1 MNNFDGLH
9 LQPALLHALAAMNF
23 KTPTP
28 IQAAA
33 IPPALEGHD
42 ILGTAQTGTGK
53 TGAFGIP
60 LISHLLNNPD
70 DHALVMTPTR
80 ELATQVMATMHQLIG
95 KKTRINS
102 ALLIGGASMFNQ
114 FEQLRK
120 SPRLI
125 VGTPGRIT
133 DHLLRKSVS
142 LSSTRFLVLDET
154 DRMLDMGFGIQI
166 DRILSFIPK
175 ERQTLLFSA
184 TLPKNILKLSGQY
197 LTTPVRIS
205 TGNTNAPAALVKQ
218 EKIEVSESEKY
229 SILLNEI
236 EKREGTIIVFV
247 KTKSGA
253 DRLAKKLRTQNHSAD
268 AIHGDLR
275 QNQRDRAIKAFKNYE
290 TRILVATDIAARGLD
305 IPHIETVIN
314 YDLPQ
319 VAEDYIHRIGRTAR
333 NGAEG
338 VAVSLVTHEDGK
350 KWHAIYRLLNPHEK
364 LERAP
369 GKTGSAKNKSKPR
382 ARNRDRDHDRDQG
395 RPFRARKN
403 AESLDQQWQPLAQE
417 PRENMNDMRDDMRAS
432 SKPKFAAKKKF
443 DRDHGAPPSRRNE
456 TPRPARKAFSFD
468 DHRPSSFEGQP
479 TRTKNERFDDQ
490 HPQKRK
496 NHRDAPAQERD
507 ATRRFKPKTGKK
519 PFGTKERPP
528 RTGDAPSSNG
538 NSHRAHKPKSWGRKR
553 EGATGQQ
560 GRFKRAV

>member
-1 MNNFDGLH
+1 MDNFDGLS

-33 IPPALEGHD
+33 IPPALEGQD

-60 LISHLLNNPD
+60 LIAHLLNNPD

-197 LTTPVRIS
+197 LNQPVRIS
-205 TGNTNAPAALVKQ
+205 TGDTNAPAALVKQ

-229 SILLNEI
+229 SLLLKELD
-236 EKREGTIIVFV
+236 KREGTIIVFV

-350 KWHAIYRLLNPHEK
+350 KWQAIYRLLNPHDK
-364 LERAP
+364 PERTP
-369 GKTGSAKNKSKPR
+369 GKPGFAKNKSR
-382 ARNRDRDHDRDQG
+382 SRDRDYG
-395 RPFRARKN
+395 RPARSRKN
-403 AESLDQQWQPLAQE
+403 ADPFEKSAQPRHHETRHHEKRESVNETYDPIQAP
-417 PRENMNDMRDDMRAS
+417 
-432 SKPKFAAKKKF
+432 AKKNFAGKRRF
-443 DRDHGAPPSRRNE
+443 DRHDGAPASHRPDA
-456 TPRPARKAFSFD
+456 PRPARKAFSFD
-468 DHRPSSFEGQP
+468 DRKPSTFEGQP
-479 TRTKNERFDDQ
+479 TRAKNDRFDDNRA
-490 HPQKRK
+490 PKRK
-496 NHRDAPAQERD
+496 DDRNAPAQDRD
-507 ATRRFKPKTGKK
+507 ASRSFKPKTGKK
-519 PFGTKERPP
+519 PFGAKARPT
-528 RTGDAPSSNG
+528 RAGDAPSANAKPY
-538 NSHRAHKPKSWGRKR
+538 RAHKAKSFGGKR
-553 EGATGQQ
+553 DGAQDRQ
-560 GRFKRAV
+560 GKFKRAV

>member
-1 MNNFDGLH
+1 MDNFDGLS

-33 IPPALEGHD
+33 IPPALEGLD

-60 LISHLLNNPD
+60 LIAHLLNNPD

-102 ALLIGGASMFNQ
+102 ALLIGGASMMNQ

-197 LTTPVRIS
+197 LTNPVRIS
-205 TGNTNAPAALVKQ
+205 TGSTNAPAALVKQ
-218 EKIEVSESEKY
+218 EKIDVSESEKY
-229 SILLNEI
+229 SLLLKEL

-247 KTKSGA
+247 KTKSRA

-350 KWHAIYRLLNPHEK
+350 KWHAIHRLLNPHEK
-364 LERAP
+364 SERAP
-369 GKTGSAKNKSKPR
+369 GKPGFTKSKSR
-382 ARNRDRDHDRDQG
+382 SRDRDYG
-395 RPFRARKN
+395 RPARSRKN
-403 AESLDQQWQPLAQE
+403 ADPFEKSAQPRPHEKRESVKETYDPINA
-417 PRENMNDMRDDMRAS
+417 P
-432 SKPKFAAKKKF
+432 AKKQFAGKRRF
-443 DRDHGAPPSRRNE
+443 DRNDSAPSSFRQDA
-456 TPRPARKAFSFD
+456 PRPARKAFSFD
-468 DHRPSSFEGQP
+468 DRKPSSFEGQP
-479 TRTKNERFDDQ
+479 SRAKKDRFNDQ
-490 HPQKRK
+490 RAPQR
-496 NHRDAPAQERD
+496 NDHRDAPTQERD
-507 ATRRFKPKTGKK
+507 GSRNFKPKTGKK
-519 PFGTKERPP
+519 PFGAKARPP
-528 RTGDAPSSNG
+528 RAGDVPSSTG
-538 NSHRAHKPKSWGRKR
+538 KPYRAHKAKSFGGKNSGNRRPNGLK
-553 EGATGQQ
+553 AS
-560 GRFKRAV
+560 A

>member
-1 MNNFDGLH
+1 MDNFDGLR

-33 IPPALEGHD
+33 IPPALEGQD

-60 LISHLLNNPD
+60 LIAHLLNNPD

-142 LSSTRFLVLDET
+142 LSATRFLVLDET

-197 LTTPVRIS
+197 LTNPVRIS
-205 TGNTNAPAALVKQ
+205 TGSTNAPAALVKQ
-218 EKIEVSESEKY
+218 EKIDVSESEKY
-229 SILLNEI
+229 SLLLKEL

-247 KTKSGA
+247 KTKSSA

-350 KWHAIYRLLNPHEK
+350 KWHAIHRLLNPHEK

-369 GKTGSAKNKSKPR
+369 GKPGLPKNKSR
-382 ARNRDRDHDRDQG
+382 SRDRDYG
-395 RPFRARKN
+395 RPARSRKN
-403 AESLDQQWQPLAQE
+403 ADPFEKSAQPRHHEKRESVKEAYDPIDA
-417 PRENMNDMRDDMRAS
+417 P
-432 SKPKFAAKKKF
+432 AKKQFAGKRRF
-443 DRDHGAPPSRRNE
+443 DRNDSAPPSQRQDA
-456 TPRPARKAFSFD
+456 PRPARKAFSFD
-468 DHRPSSFEGQP
+468 DRKPSSFEGQP
-479 TRTKNERFDDQ
+479 TRAKKDRFNDQ
-490 HPQKRK
+490 RPPQR
-496 NHRDAPAQERD
+496 NDHRDAPAQERD
-507 ATRRFKPKTGKK
+507 ASRSFKPQTGKK
-519 PFGTKERPP
+519 PFGAKARPP
-528 RTGDAPSSNG
+528 RAGDAPSSNG
-538 NSHRAHKPKSWGRKR
+538 KPYRAHKAKSFGGKSS
-553 EGATGQQ
+553 GASDRQ
-560 GRFKRAV
+560 GKFKRAV